1 MKVKEKVKEKV
12 RVSTNCDNEIDN
24 VSNLNIIFNNISS
37 RMKLYEYDFGK
48 CKFELLE
55 KIIKYHLSDEN
66 ISIGIIK
73 DRLIEE
79 HKKLQMSDHNINSK
93 GNEHSLLKG
102 YVTKRGDKLCKVFSL
117 LYAKKEEKEKFN
129 EIEYE
134 SNDDK
139 QNEIIKG
146 YIMNDNYNVTDFE
159 IFLILKSYNIPAL
172 IISPGFGNGT
182 ILNKKRKIFNTDID
196 SNEYYVIANR
206 KNKKVYLYTY
216 DNSMK
221 INKNLMLNE
230 KLKKSVTNIE
240 KYIKDSV
247 KKMEDKRIEN
257 LNKDKNQKNKR
268 RGAKTK
274 AKKIGKGKL
283 PSE

>member
-1 MKVKEKVKEKV
+1 
-12 RVSTNCDNEIDN
+12 
-24 VSNLNIIFNNISS
+24 
-37 RMKLYEYDFGK
+37 MKLYEYDFGK

-79 HKKLQMSDHNINSK
+79 HKKLQMPDHNINSK

-102 YVTKRGDKLCKVFSL
+102 YVTKRGDKLCKVLSL
-117 LYAKKEEKEKFN
+117 LYAKNKDKNKFN
-129 EIEYE
+129 EIEDE
-134 SNDDK
+134 SKTDDE

-146 YIMNDNYNVTDFE
+146 HIMNDNYNVTDFE

-172 IISPGFGNGT
+172 IISSGPKNGT
-182 ILNKKRKIFNTDID
+182 ILNKERKIFNTDID
-196 SNEYYVIANR
+196 SNEYYVIVHR
-206 KNKKVYLYTY
+206 KKKVKKMKKKAVCVYTY
-216 DNSMK
+216 NNSMK

-230 KLKKSVTNIE
+230 ELKKSVTNVE
-240 KYIKDSV
+240 KYIKNSV
-247 KKMEDKRIEN
+247 KKMEDKRIQTLAKET
-257 LNKDKNQKNKR
+257 KQTSKKR
-268 RGAKTK
+268 AT
-274 AKKIGKGKL
+274 KIGKGKL